1 MTIII
6 LPRTIQ
12 IKVEDNKI
20 LTKIVKMVDG
30 TSLAWHVYSDH
41 TLLVVGE
48 RELLFDLLLELT
60 RSYFGKIEII

>member
-6 LPRTIQ
+6 MPRAIQ

-20 LTKIVKMVDG
+20 LTKIVKLVDG
-30 TSLAWHVYSDH
+30 TPLGWNVYSDH
-41 TLLVVGE
+41 TMIVVGE